1 MLAPAESP
9 EKERCCPA
17 EGILL
22 PKVFVATTAKL
33 QESQGH
39 LILEGFS
46 AENRVEIA
54 KERGEA
60 PWSQSKAKPGGH
72 WAHSSGQFG

>member
-9 EKERCCPA
+9 EKERCRPA
-17 EGILL
+17 QGILL
-22 PKVFVATTAKL
+22 QSVVVATTAKL

-54 KERGEA
+54 KERGVLKLHFVV
-60 PWSQSKAKPGGH
+60 S
-72 WAHSSGQFG
+72 